1 VVAIAEPR
9 DRLQPVDIDP
19 AVHDRAPR
27 RPESSSA
34 GEYHEMQIL
43 GYRVEE
49 AVGREIDTPFLPGVE
64 IQPIGRG
71 TTRAL

>member
-1 VVAIAEPR
+1 
-9 DRLQPVDIDP
+9 
-19 AVHDRAPR
+19 
-27 RPESSSA
+27 
-34 GEYHEMQIL
+34 MQIL